1 MVGSPTAFHIWLIS
15 YPILLLLADSPFWIS
30 SETPKA
36 LKDGKPLK
44 CTFKARYRQHLE
56 ECVVCF
62 SNSTSR
68 EALSVG
74 MGVAASKSSEFTP
87 STFCRLHKSQWQDSK
102 QQLQVRTFC

>member
-1 MVGSPTAFHIWLIS
+1 MIGSPTAFHIWFIS
-15 YPILLLLADSPFWIS
+15 SPILLVLAGSPFWIS

-44 CTFKARYRQHLE
+44 CMFKARYRQHLE

-87 STFCRLHKSQWQDSK
+87 STFCRLHKSQSQDSK
-102 QQLQVRTFC
+102 QQLQVRTC